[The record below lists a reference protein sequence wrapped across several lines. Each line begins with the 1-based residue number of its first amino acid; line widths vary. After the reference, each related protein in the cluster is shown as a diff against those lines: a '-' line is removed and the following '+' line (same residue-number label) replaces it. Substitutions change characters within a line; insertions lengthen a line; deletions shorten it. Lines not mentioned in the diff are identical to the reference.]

1 MWHTGLLSP
10 LHVGSSWLRGGTR
23 VSCIGG
29 HILYHWENDL
39 YVLPSRFE
47 GYPTITIESLISGTP
62 VLALEVAGVKD
73 QIDEDVKE
81 EREAKLMELQ
91 KDISSEIS
99 ASLIGMELTAL
110 IEGRIPEEEEEE
122 GVMVYSARTWRDAP
136 DIDGFIFITSDREL
150 NSGDMVRC
158 RVVGSYEYDLIG
170 ELV

>member
-1 MWHTGLLSP
+1 M
-10 LHVGSSWLRGGTR
+10 
-23 VSCIGG
+23 
-29 HILYHWENDL
+29 
-39 YVLPSRFE
+39 
-47 GYPTITIESLISGTP
+47 
-62 VLALEVAGVKD
+62 KD